1 MSSNATAAAWLAANE
16 SAGPSHLT
24 ITLLDNTTIE
34 LALKGT
40 EPAVVIA
47 CIFYSGYFRGDDGV
61 FYNASQIRSAVPR
74 LETNK

>member
-1 MSSNATAAAWLAANE
+1 MSTAAQWLAASE
-16 SAGPSHLT
+16 TAGPSYLV
-24 ITLLDNTTIE
+24 ITLIDNTIIE

-40 EPAVVIA
+40 EPGVVVSG
-47 CIFYSGYFRGDDGV
+47 IFYSGYFRADDGV